1 MGSLPSVVP
10 ENSLAGGNQ
19 QNNHPGLPPDGAMN
33 AAGLLAI
40 FLISLI
46 ENDHVPSQARDR
58 RKENSENGV
67 FAGLHFLAW
76 PGPSLRQNSRMPN
89 FIISTTKVRFSSCCN
104 ADDIDI
110 DMLDAF

>member
-46 ENDHVPSQARDR
+46 VNDHVPSQARDR

-76 PGPSLRQNSRMPN
+76 PGPSLRQNSSSYCRTQSRMPN
-89 FIISTTKVRFSSCCN
+89 YHHHHHKSSFLL
-104 ADDIDI
+104 
-110 DMLDAF
+110 MLQC